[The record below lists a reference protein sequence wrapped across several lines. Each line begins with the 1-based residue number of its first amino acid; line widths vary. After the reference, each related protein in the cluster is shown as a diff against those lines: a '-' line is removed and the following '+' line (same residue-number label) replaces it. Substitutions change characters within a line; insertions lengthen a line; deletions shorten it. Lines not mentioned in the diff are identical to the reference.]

1 MSGLWNITHQGYRRQ
16 PGMSAVTQN
25 FAKRSQILIFAPRLL
40 GNPSWMF
47 FHVRQQPIS
56 ADCGES

>member
-25 FAKRSQILIFAPRLL
+25 FAKALTNSDFCTSFAWKSELDVF
-40 GNPSWMF
+40 SCSTAAYF
-47 FHVRQQPIS
+47 S
-56 ADCGES
+56 